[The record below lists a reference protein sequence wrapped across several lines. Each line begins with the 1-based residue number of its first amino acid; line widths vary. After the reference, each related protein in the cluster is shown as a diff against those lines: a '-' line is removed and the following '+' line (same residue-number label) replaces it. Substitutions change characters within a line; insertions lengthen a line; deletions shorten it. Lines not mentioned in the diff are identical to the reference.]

1 MCLSDPVRRRT
12 GGPPLS
18 AFDGNALAAGRAAPA
33 GASIAEGGAAAAFL
47 DHCASLQGSSLRKYR
62 NVMDQL
68 TAFRERAG
76 VQDVIDPKLERLDAC
91 RGSRNLAL
99 TTTTKEI
106 RTLRQF
112 LGFCLKRN

>member
-1 MCLSDPVRRRT
+1 M
-12 GGPPLS
+12 
-18 AFDGNALAAGRAAPA
+18 
-33 GASIAEGGAAAAFL
+33 
-47 DHCASLQGSSLRKYR
+47 QGSTPRKYR
-62 NVMDQL
+62 NVRDQF

-106 RTLRQF
+106 RTLGQF
-112 LGFCLKRN
+112 PGFCLKRNWSEKNVATDLETPANIKPSPVVPLHSAGNRAHPGGVR